1 MRHLSDGIST
11 LILAT
16 MAKSDQM
23 TDNFG
28 DTSHRAEGLPVY
40 VAQIDVAQG
49 ARVVRF
55 ASQVSDR
62 TALRSRPAWF
72 RFPHEIRHS
81 LDFHGQHPFANAVNA
96 LPPDPK
102 EISALL
108 RLLDDDTP
116 EVRSVV
122 AGRLAE
128 VGGDLSEILP
138 GMAHGLSGREKELL
152 KSMLLPA
159 RRRTLREEWIT
170 PGFGSAGLGDDWE
183 LFESHLRLI
192 SDFLHDGLSLRQPL
206 SDALDLLAEEAQEDG
221 VSGPN
226 DLRVFL
232 FERKKLGPNGENY
245 YDPRNSD
252 LAWCLSE
259 GVSNPIGLGVIYMLT
274 GQRLGLEIEGI
285 SFPGHFLCRFREDGY
300 PLIVDCYD
308 KGCIHSQNVLTD
320 PSNDLSREQ
329 RRALEGSAD
338 LGTILLRILNNLT
351 DAFVREG
358 REEDVGLIREMR
370 DSMAP

>member
-1 MRHLSDGIST
+1 M
-11 LILAT
+11 
-16 MAKSDQM
+16 
-23 TDNFG
+23 
-28 DTSHRAEGLPVY
+28 
-40 VAQIDVAQG
+40 
-49 ARVVRF
+49 
-55 ASQVSDR
+55 
-62 TALRSRPAWF
+62 
-72 RFPHEIRHS
+72 
-81 LDFHGQHPFANAVNA
+81 NAP
-96 LPPDPK
+96 PPDPK
-102 EISALL
+102 ELSALL

-138 GMAHGLSGREKELL
+138 GIARGLNGREKELL

-159 RRRTLREEWIT
+159 RRRTLREEWLT
-170 PGFGSAGLGDDWE
+170 PSFGSAGLGDDWE

-232 FERKKLGPNGENY
+232 FERKRLRPNEDNY

-274 GQRLGLEIEGI
+274 GQRLELEIEGI
-285 SFPGHFLCRFREDGY
+285 SFPGHFLCRIREDGY

-329 RRALEGSAD
+329 RAALEGSAD

-358 REEDVGLIREMR
+358 REEDGGLIREMR
-370 DSMAP
+370 DSMATAR

>member
-1 MRHLSDGIST
+1 MRTLRLSFS
-11 LILAT
+11 
-16 MAKSDQM
+16 
-23 TDNFG
+23 
-28 DTSHRAEGLPVY
+28 
-40 VAQIDVAQG
+40 
-49 ARVVRF
+49 
-55 ASQVSDR
+55 
-62 TALRSRPAWF
+62 
-72 RFPHEIRHS
+72 HS
-81 LDFHGQHPFANAVNA
+81 LDFHVPRPFASAVNA

-102 EISALL
+102 ELSALL

-138 GMAHGLSGREKELL
+138 DMARSLSGRERELL
-152 KSMLLPA
+152 TSMLLPA
-159 RRRTLREEWIT
+159 RRKTLREEWIT

-221 VSGPN
+221 VAGAN

-232 FERKKLGPNGENY
+232 FERKRLGPNAENY

-259 GVSNPIGLGVIYMLT
+259 GISNPIGLGVVYMLI

-285 SFPGHFLCRFREDGY
+285 SFPGHFLCRIREDGY

-320 PSNDLSREQ
+320 PANDLSREQ

-338 LGTILLRILNNLT
+338 LGTILMRMLNNLM
-351 DAFVREG
+351 DAFVRLG
-358 REEDVGLIREMR
+358 RSEDAALIGEMR
-370 DSMAP
+370 DSMATGRGA

>member
-1 MRHLSDGIST
+1 
-11 LILAT
+11 
-16 MAKSDQM
+16 
-23 TDNFG
+23 
-28 DTSHRAEGLPVY
+28 
-40 VAQIDVAQG
+40 
-49 ARVVRF
+49 
-55 ASQVSDR
+55 
-62 TALRSRPAWF
+62 
-72 RFPHEIRHS
+72 
-81 LDFHGQHPFANAVNA
+81 VNA

-138 GMAHGLSGREKELL
+138 GMVGSLSGRDKQLL
-152 KSMLLPA
+152 ASMLLPA
-159 RRRTLREEWIT
+159 RRKTLRDEWFT
-170 PGFGSAGLGDDWE
+170 PLFGTAGLGDDWE

-206 SDALDLLAEEAQEDG
+206 SDAIDLLAEDAQEEG
-221 VSGPN
+221 VAAAN

-232 FERKKLGPNGENY
+232 FERERLGPNVANY

-259 GVSNPIGLGVIYMLT
+259 GVSNPIGLGIIYMLM

-285 SFPGHFLCRFREDGY
+285 CFPGHFLCRIHEDGY

-320 PSNDLSREQ
+320 PGNDLSREQ

-338 LGTILLRILNNLT
+338 LGSILLRVLNNLM
-351 DAFVREG
+351 DALVREG
-358 REEDVGLIREMR
+358 RGEDAELIREMR